1 MRIFIEILML
11 SAFIGLINFCVNP
24 NKPTYIKEISSEQI
38 LEKSNWILIDTQSNR
53 KKSEVLFNLNDSNFD
68 SQTPILLDIWTPE
81 KRIGILQNSQDS
93 QLSFKIAKKLKKDFE
108 IDEVYIIEGEIE
120 NEEL

>member
-11 SAFIGLINFCVNP
+11 SAFVGLINFCVNP
-24 NKPTYIKEISSEQI
+24 NNPTYIKEISSEQI
-38 LEKSNWILIDTQSNR
+38 LEKSNWILIDTQSNQE
-53 KKSEVLFNLNDSNFD
+53 KSEVLFNLNDSNFD
-68 SQTPILLDIWTPE
+68 SQMPLLLDMWTPE

>member
-68 SQTPILLDIWTPE
+68 SQTPILLDMWTPE

-93 QLSFKIAKKLKKDFE
+93 QLSIKIAKKLKKDFE